1 MRIKWREMRVIR
13 GRILLKFK
21 IEGACSH
28 VVWNMKYEIYRA
40 GTIYDEREK
49 NQRQS
54 NFTFHVAHVHIVAVR
69 VKAKSYK

>member
-1 MRIKWREMRVIR
+1 
-13 GRILLKFK
+13 
-21 IEGACSH
+21 
-28 VVWNMKYEIYRA
+28 MKYEIYRA

-54 NFTFHVAHVHIVAVR
+54 NFTFHVAHVLVHIVAVR